1 MTDELEKLVTA
12 VSQSAKYRHLSPDLI
27 RRIGAR
33 ELAARRNLKEAIK
46 FTKNKLHQVGGAY
59 FAARIDYD
67 AALARLR
74 QTRDDPAAFRQ
85 TCRDLLAL
93 HASTR
98 ERRPILDNFYREIL
112 ADLPPI
118 RSVIDVACG
127 LNPLAWPWMP
137 LAAGASYCAY
147 DIYGDMTAFLQ
158 GFFDLLGVN
167 GRAETRDVI
176 DRPPTETADIAFVLK
191 TLRCLEQVDKTAA
204 ARLLDNLNA
213 RYLLI
218 SYPARSLGGRR
229 KGMAANYT
237 AHFEKLADGRHWH
250 ARRFEFETELAFLV
264 EVGVE
269 IF

>member
-1 MTDELEKLVTA
+1 MTDDLEKLVTA
-12 VSQSAKYRHLSPDLI
+12 VSQSAKYRHLSPDLM

-33 ELAARRNLKEAIK
+33 ELAARRAYKEAVK
-46 FTKNKLHQVGGAY
+46 STKNKLHQVGGAY
-59 FAARIDYD
+59 FTARIDYD
-67 AALARLR
+67 EALARLR
-74 QTRDDPAAFRQ
+74 QTRDDPAVFRQ
-85 TCRDLLAL
+85 TCRDLMAL

-98 ERRPILDNFYREIL
+98 ERLPILDNFYRDIL

-118 RSVIDVACG
+118 NSVIDVACG

-137 LAAGASYCAY
+137 LAAGASYHAY

-167 GRAETRDVI
+167 GRAQTRDVI
-176 DRPPTETADIAFVLK
+176 GRPPTETADIAFILK
-191 TLRCLEQVDKTAA
+191 TLPCLEQVDKTAA
-204 ARLLDNLNA
+204 AHLLDNLNA

-229 KGMAANYT
+229 KGMAENYT
-237 AHFEKLADGRHWH
+237 THFEKLADGRRWR

-264 EVGVE
+264 EIG
-269 IF
+269 

>member
-1 MTDELEKLVTA
+1 MTDELEKLVMA
-12 VSQSAKYRHLSPDLI
+12 VSQSAKYRHLSLDLM

-33 ELAARRNLKEAIK
+33 ELAARRTHKEAVK
-46 FTKNKLHQVGGAY
+46 STKNKLHQVGGAY

-67 AALARLR
+67 EALARLQ
-74 QTRDDPAAFRQ
+74 QTRDDPVAFRQ

-98 ERRPILDNFYREIL
+98 ERLPILDSFYRDIL

-118 RSVIDVACG
+118 QSVIDVACG

-137 LAAGASYCAY
+137 LADDASYHAY

-158 GFFDLLGVN
+158 DFFKLLGVN
-167 GRAETRDVI
+167 GRAQTRDVI
-176 DRPPTETADIAFVLK
+176 GRLPVETADIAFILK
-191 TLRCLEQVDKTAA
+191 TLPCLEQVDKTAA
-204 ARLLDNLNA
+204 ARLLDNLDA

-229 KGMAANYT
+229 KGMVANYT
-237 AHFEKLADGRHWH
+237 AHFAKLADGRNWRV
-250 ARRFEFETELAFLV
+250 RRFEFETELAFLV
-264 EVGVE
+264 EIGD
-269 IF
+269 